1 MSKLHRAAVPLPC
14 CTPRACLTCA
24 GTNRKLEIR
33 AVTHAELLRLEGHK
47 PKGRPRKR
55 GPASAPAPAPIR
67 SAVERA
73 IRREGVE
80 AVELAARV
88 DHKALRRLRTGEP
101 VRPATTVRVAYVVGF
116 GDLVTLWGL
125 EALRAVAHG

>member
-1 MSKLHRAAVPLPC
+1 MKTVERLPC
-14 CTPRACLTCA
+14 CLSRVCTVCA
-24 GTNRKLEIR
+24 GTNSRVEIR
-33 AVTHAELLRLEGHK
+33 TVPTTAAREAQREGARAPGLR
-47 PKGRPRKR
+47 RR

-88 DHKALRRLRTGEP
+88 DHKALRRLRAGEP
-101 VRPATTVRVAYVVGF
+101 VRAATTVRVAYVVGF